1 MKNLDFQF
9 SRTRKQLQQYK
20 SQGKK
25 TVIWKLSYKQI
36 EVLKMMRIKF
46 EPYLYKIKTRPFYNI
61 RSVKSSLLKE
71 IHYKNKQ
78 GHSYYVRKLNNDEKQ
93 LLNDYNISY
102 TVVKYVIHL
111 N

>member
-1 MKNLDFQF
+1 MKNRDFQF

-46 EPYLYKIKTRPFYNI
+46 EPYLYKIK
-61 RSVKSSLLKE
+61 
-71 IHYKNKQ
+71 H
-78 GHSYYVRKLNNDEKQ
+78 GHSTIYEVSRVH
-93 LLNDYNISY
+93 S
-102 TVVKYVIHL
+102 
-111 N
+111 

>member
-1 MKNLDFQF
+1 MNNRDFQF

-25 TVIWKLSYKQI
+25 ILIWKLSYKQN

-61 RSVKSSLLKE
+61 RSIKSSLLKE

-93 LLNDYNISY
+93 LLNNYNISY
-102 TVVKYVIHL
+102 TVIKYKIYL

>member
-1 MKNLDFQF
+1 MKNRDFQF

-46 EPYLYKIKTRPFYNI
+46 EPYLYKIKTRTFYNI

-71 IHYKNKQ
+71 IHYKSYQ
-78 GHSYYVRKLNNDEKQ
+78 GKNFFLTLFRSKKDNP
-93 LLNDYNISY
+93 
-102 TVVKYVIHL
+102 
-111 N
+111 

>member
-1 MKNLDFQF
+1 MKNRDFQF

-46 EPYLYKIKTRPFYNI
+46 EPYLYKIKTTAI
-61 RSVKSSLLKE
+61 L
-71 IHYKNKQ
+71 Q
-78 GHSYYVRKLNNDEKQ
+78 
-93 LLNDYNISY
+93 Y
-102 TVVKYVIHL
+102 TKCQEFTL
-111 N
+111 ERDTL